1 MDIFFVSFVINEEGK
16 INGMQGN
23 RRLENDII
31 AGPFFIIRDDGEDYS
46 SLTNEDINKYMEQF
60 KNPDTDISQE
70 EIDNLVR
77 YSVIGF
83 DNTDEFYDFLEGM
96 NLS

>member
-1 MDIFFVSFVINEEGK
+1 
-16 INGMQGN
+16 
-23 RRLENDII
+23 
-31 AGPFFIIRDDGEDYS
+31 
-46 SLTNEDINKYMEQF
+46 MEQF